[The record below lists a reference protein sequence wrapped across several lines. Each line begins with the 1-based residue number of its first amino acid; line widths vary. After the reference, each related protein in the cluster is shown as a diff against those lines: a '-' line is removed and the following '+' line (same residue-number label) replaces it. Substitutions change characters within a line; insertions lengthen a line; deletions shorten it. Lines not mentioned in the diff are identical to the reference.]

1 MDSIVGLECGIWP
14 LPKGKPWNEA
24 NPPNMDVAAL
34 NETEGIPCD
43 WVPNWKNP
51 VPKALV
57 WAFPLV
63 DGMEVDPTKDVLVKD
78 PNKEAEG
85 MEIVPPPCTDVG
97 VCIVVALV
105 VEAMLLVVVIDGK
118 RVA

>member
-1 MDSIVGLECGIWP
+1 
-14 LPKGKPWNEA
+14 
-24 NPPNMDVAAL
+24 MDVATL
-34 NETEGIPCD
+34 NGTDGIPCE
-43 WVPNWKNP
+43 WVPNGKNP
-51 VPKALV
+51 EPKALV

-63 DGMEVDPTKDVLVKD
+63 DGMEVDPTKDVLAKY
-78 PNKEAEG
+78 PNKEAKE

-118 RVA
+118 CVM